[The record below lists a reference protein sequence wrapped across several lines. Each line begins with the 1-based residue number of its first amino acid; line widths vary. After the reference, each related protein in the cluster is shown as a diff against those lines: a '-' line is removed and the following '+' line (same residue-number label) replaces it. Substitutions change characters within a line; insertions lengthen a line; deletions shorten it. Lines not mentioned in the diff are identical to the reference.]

1 MQNFSPRT
9 HRRHIHLLLNILFK
23 DPHFIIKPYKDKWVT
38 SFLAWPSHN
47 KHVTCVHN
55 CVFSAC
61 PRVISYTSEPD
72 LLGDTFVVCAK
83 SWKRVSMAWFQ
94 MQFTLFP
101 YTLPVSKCMGIE
113 TGLLGLCACVD
124 FPSLVPQGLSQKK
137 ILKKNRII
145 NLKYTLTH
153 IFETGNWNDS
163 KIITVGWDLLDNIV
177 SECSLCHL
185 FFLSTT
191 VIYSNT
197 YLDTH
202 VHVYKTSELQL
213 EIVNSSTLPEQS
225 ISPWSV
231 SLQVA
236 AWWTN
241 GGVALIKHLAS
252 HCVNFID
259 KTEPVML
266 INKSWDPGNPSKSQ
280 ELTARI
286 W

>member
-1 MQNFSPRT
+1 MPSCNLVHIGARSPW
-9 HRRHIHLLLNILFK
+9 RHICGLCQILK
-23 DPHFIIKPYKDKWVT
+23 EGQYGLVPN
-38 SFLAWPSHN
+38 A
-47 KHVTCVHN
+47 VH
-55 CVFSAC
+55 
-61 PRVISYTSEPD
+61 
-72 LLGDTFVVCAK
+72 
-83 SWKRVSMAWFQ
+83 
-94 MQFTLFP
+94 
-101 YTLPVSKCMGIE
+101 TLPLHSSCIQVHGDRDRFIR
-113 TGLLGLCACVD
+113 LVCVCG
-124 FPSLVPQGLSQKK
+124 FSISCSSRTVPKK
-137 ILKKNRII
+137 KKKKNRII